1 MLNIRSKEFG
11 RWKRSK
17 FSPYSSIKHPLVG
30 DLKLNW
36 SANGNAM
43 VVLFTSKASITSL
56 NNGDAPFQVNLLN
69 DDTYRWICA
78 MSMEILDLLNEESVS
93 GVRSGKT
100 SLFNSTRS
108 PTANV

>member
-1 MLNIRSKEFG
+1 MDTTVDHFT
-11 RWKRSK
+11 
-17 FSPYSSIKHPLVG
+17 PLALRVRG
-30 DLKLNW
+30 
-36 SANGNAM
+36 
-43 VVLFTSKASITSL
+43 

-93 GVRSGKT
+93 GVRSGKA